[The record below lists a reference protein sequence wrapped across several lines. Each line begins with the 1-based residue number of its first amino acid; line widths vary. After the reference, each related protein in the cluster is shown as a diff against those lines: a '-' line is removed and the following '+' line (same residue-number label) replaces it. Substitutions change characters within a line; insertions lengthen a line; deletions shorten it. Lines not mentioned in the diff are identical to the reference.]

1 VPLGAVDRLCYTND
15 SLTKEARLVKHIIP
29 IIWGML
35 LGLVIGF
42 IGAALTQTKFQVG
55 TTLIVTAIGGALLNI
70 IAMYMEHQV
79 KNVKA

>member
-1 VPLGAVDRLCYTND
+1 M
-15 SLTKEARLVKHIIP
+15 KHIIP

-35 LGLVIGF
+35 LGLGIGF
-42 IGAALTQTKFQVG
+42 IGAA